1 MNPPQQAKLRYY
13 RTGAL
18 GLRALQDRG
27 FGAERFSADADARW
41 KAFKG
46 ELTDSDRL
54 DLLLRDGA
62 VPYPVAFSASAVF
75 ERPDLATDEP
85 FGPEWDSL
93 RPSDA
98 GPILRE
104 ARDNAAATGSFLAFL
119 KNAADI
125 WGLAPAPLQ
134 TGDVSQVQA
143 ASRVIL
149 AGAGAI
155 LAVAEHM
162 AGRTDTDL
170 GDQVLLV
177 AEAPGERQLLGL
189 AAALAGSRT
198 RPRLVAPENAEAKAQ
213 GQGFTRV
220 TTLLI
225 SEDASATTREAATSL
240 AGRLGA

>member
-1 MNPPQQAKLRYY
+1 MNPPQQARLRYY

-27 FGAERFSADADARW
+27 FGAQRFSPDADARW

-62 VPYPVAFSASAVF
+62 VPYPVAFSPAVVF
-75 ERPDLATDEP
+75 DLPDLATDEP
-85 FGPEWDSL
+85 FGPEWESL

-104 ARDNAAATGSFLAFL
+104 ARDKPEASESLLEFL
-119 KNAADI
+119 KMAADV
-125 WGLAPAPLQ
+125 WGLTPSPPQ
-134 TGDVSQVQA
+134 TGDASHIQA
-143 ASRVIL
+143 ASRIIL

-155 LAVAEHM
+155 IAVAEHM
-162 AGRTDTDL
+162 APRTDTDL

-177 AEAPGERQLLGL
+177 TDAPGERQLLGL
-189 AAALAGSRT
+189 AAALTGSRT
-198 RPRLVAPENAEAKAQ
+198 RPRLVTPENGEAQAQ
-213 GQGFTRV
+213 AQGFTRA
-220 TTLLI
+220 TFLLM
-225 SEDASATTREAATSL
+225 SQDASAASREAATAL
-240 AGRLGA
+240 AASLGA